1 MLQLALVLFTGRND
15 IYTGRVDAGMSE
27 NIGEL
32 GYILFDAVKRAG
44 KQVPQIMRKYLR
56 RGYPPSSHN
65 DFISRQ
71 TAWRLIGFPF
81 RVTNTAPVLI
91 CCSCT

>member
-1 MLQLALVLFTGRND
+1 MGLSHNTRYVAFGRGVRTPGFFILYDQSHMLQLALVLFTGRND

-44 KQVPQIMRKYLR
+44 KKVPQIMRKHLR
-56 RGYPPSSHN
+56 RGYPP
-65 DFISRQ
+65 IL
-71 TAWRLIGFPF
+71 A
-81 RVTNTAPVLI
+81 
-91 CCSCT
+91 